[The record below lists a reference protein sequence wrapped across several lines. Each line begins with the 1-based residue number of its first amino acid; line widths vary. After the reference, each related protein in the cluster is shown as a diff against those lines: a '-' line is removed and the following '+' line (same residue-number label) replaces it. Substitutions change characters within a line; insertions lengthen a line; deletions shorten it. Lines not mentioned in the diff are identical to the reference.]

1 MTRRTILAVLA
12 LLLAV
17 PSAHAQSADE
27 QAAEQVVR
35 DLFDHMRN
43 GDAEAMRALFHPDA
57 RLVTT
62 GMRDG
67 QPLVRLVPVPDW
79 LQGVAGA
86 DRVLDER
93 LYETEVRVAENLA
106 FVWTEYSLFVGG
118 QFSHCGTDLFDLVRT
133 ADGWRIIQVADT
145 RKQEGCRTS

>member
-17 PSAHAQSADE
+17 PSARAQTPDE